1 MADEGVLV
9 EALAPI
15 GPDDEQVDDEDG
27 EPGAEPEPDQAA
39 RESTG
44 QAPAPTPTAFGAD
57 RRRRSRGRAPG
68 HRCLGAYLLAK

>member
-39 RESTG
+39 RQPPS
-44 QAPAPTPTAFGAD
+44 ARA
-57 RRRRSRGRAPG
+57 APG

>member
-39 RESTG
+39 RESP
-44 QAPAPTPTAFGAD
+44 PARAHAFGATGD
-57 RRRRSRGRAPG
+57 VGAATGLRVTAVWGPTCWRSSRR
-68 HRCLGAYLLAK
+68 